1 MEISIL
7 AAGKSSR
14 FDKKLIS
21 HKCLLKIKN
30 KSLVEKIIED
40 SRSKGIHKV
49 SIIVGYKR
57 QKLIKAIND
66 KKVKYIYNRYYA
78 SKDMLYS
85 FYLAL
90 LNQTD
95 DLILSYSDIFYSKD
109 IFSRLKKIK
118 HKDKIVLPVLKN
130 WEQIWKFRKKNIYK
144 DCETL
149 IFDKEKNLIE
159 IGNKTRNKKKIMS
172 QYMGIIYIPFKYKN
186 LLIYEIKKIK
196 NNKLHITNFL
206 NKIIK
211 KYYNVKIIETKDLW
225 YEFDDVSDYESFF
238 QRP

>member
-109 IFSRLKKIK
+109 IFSR
-118 HKDKIVLPVLKN
+118 
-130 WEQIWKFRKKNIYK
+130 
-144 DCETL
+144 
-149 IFDKEKNLIE
+149 
-159 IGNKTRNKKKIMS
+159 
-172 QYMGIIYIPFKYKN
+172 
-186 LLIYEIKKIK
+186 
-196 NNKLHITNFL
+196 
-206 NKIIK
+206 
-211 KYYNVKIIETKDLW
+211 
-225 YEFDDVSDYESFF
+225 
-238 QRP
+238 